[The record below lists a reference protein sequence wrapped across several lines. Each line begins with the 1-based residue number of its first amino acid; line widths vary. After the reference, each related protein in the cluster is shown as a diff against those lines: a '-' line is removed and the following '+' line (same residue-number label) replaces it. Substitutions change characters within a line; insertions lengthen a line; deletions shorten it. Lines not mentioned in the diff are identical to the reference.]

1 AGPLWLG
8 TLIDDTLAVAA
19 EKAARRAG
27 LTAAADV
34 LASLVGVD
42 VFPPWSYDI
51 DEICSLLKVP
61 TVSESEVRKR
71 LESSEYTTFR
81 QPFELTG
88 LKTDA
93 DFEEVK
99 GAVQS
104 AATESR
110 VKSLA
115 G

>member
-1 AGPLWLG
+1 
-8 TLIDDTLAVAA
+8 LI
-19 EKAARRAG
+19 
-27 LTAAADV
+27 
-34 LASLVGVD
+34 SLVGVD
-42 VFPPWSYDI
+42 GYPPWSYSI

-61 TVSESEVRKR
+61 TVSESEVRRR
-71 LESSEYTTFR
+71 LETSGFRTFR

-99 GAVQS
+99 NAVRS
-104 AATESR
+104 TATESR

-115 G
+115 R